1 MYIKDKII
9 DYIRVL
15 YMYEIDKQ
23 LETLGRTKSLEVTMD
38 GDKGVF
44 VKNNNFDTKIFVTLD
59 ALKNNSVDDI
69 IAQTVQGHDVDQI
82 TRITGYMSTVGNWN
96 KGKLAELKDRYRVGK
111 FFTDAA

>member
-1 MYIKDKII
+1 MYINGKII
-9 DYIRVL
+9 GYIRVL
-15 YMYEIDKQ
+15 YVYEIDKQ
-23 LETLGRTKSLEVTMD
+23 LETLGRTKSLDISRD

-44 VKNNNFDTKIFVTLD
+44 IKNNNFDTKIFVTLD
-59 ALKNNSVDDI
+59 ALKNNSVDEI
-69 IAQTVQGHDVDQI
+69 IAQTVQGRDVDQI